1 MPTSDETWVP
11 EWEPEERISSRLTA
25 LPTEVSQTQEIGRDL
40 ADGEVLE
47 SRTSQHQAL
56 AEEVREADS
65 REHRQQAVAA
75 AIPGVDS
82 GILGFEDVTGRTG
95 MATEEVEAAE
105 QAHSSNLVNRTVSAV
120 AMVTVVV
127 LALYLG
133 GAWITSLLVLAMMV
147 ALVEF
152 YTVVRSTGY
161 RPMALMGLLGVV
173 GAGVAV
179 HLSGPGAAGGVLVGA
194 VGLTL
199 LFYAAVAR
207 RMPVENFS
215 LTLLGMIWVSLLC
228 YGVAI
233 GQATDGVA
241 LLVWVLLLNAAFDT
255 SAYVVG
261 RSFGTR
267 PLSPSLS
274 SGKTVQGLVGWGDRH
289 LCFGCYLLH
298 FSSVVVPVASPGSL
312 SGGDRLGSGAFGG
325 CPRIGGEAVRRCKG
339 YGRLY
344 PRAWWNP
351 RPNRR
356 IAVGSTRR
364 LLSFL
369 PVRIALARGLFLST
383 PRGSSGSGSEVVG
396 RRCPFSRIR

>member
-25 LPTEVSQTQEIGRDL
+25 LPTEVSQTQEIGSDL

-133 GAWITSLLVLAMMV
+133 GAWITSLIVLAMMV

-274 SGKTVQGLVGWGDRH
+274 SGKTVQGLVGGVIATFV
-289 LCFGCYLLH
+289 LAAI
-298 FSSVVVPVASPGSL
+298 FSTFPPLASL
-312 SGGDRLGSGAFGG
+312 SLPQALYLAAIVSVLAPLGDALESAVKRSIGVKDMGAFIPGHGG
-325 CPRIGGEAVRRCKG
+325 ILDRIDG
-339 YGRLY
+339 
-344 PRAWWNP
+344 
-351 RPNRR
+351 
-356 IAVGSTRR
+356 
-364 LLSFL
+364 LLLVL
-369 PVRIALARGLFLST
+369 PGAYYLFSLF
-383 PRGSSGSGSEVVG
+383 ELL
-396 RRCPFSRIR
+396 